1 MFIYFGL
8 FLALFWQC
16 DSSSSKC
23 LDAIERSLSKDFFVL
38 TKIYFVIFQVTS
50 DNNVSAVC
58 FEDYYNVTTT
68 QDCIIGPLF
77 TIKSLRKFNSPSNA
91 TIAKFTG
98 ILPSISQSLVC
109 YNRLRIRY
117 DANVSETQRWG
128 TNFYKLREK
137 LLVITILFIYIYS
150 G

>member
-1 MFIYFGL
+1 MLIYFGL
-8 FLALFWQC
+8 FLALFWQF
-16 DSSSSKC
+16 DSWSSKC
-23 LDAIERSLSKDFFVL
+23 LDAIERSLSEDIFVL
-38 TKIYFVIFQVTS
+38 TKIYFVIFQVTLDS
-50 DNNVSAVC
+50 NVSAVC

-77 TIKSLRKFNSPSNA
+77 TIKSFKKFNLLSNA

-98 ILPSISQSLVC
+98 ILPTISQPLVC

-117 DANVSETQRWG
+117 DGNVSETQCWG

-137 LLVITILFIYIYS
+137 LLVITILFIYVYS